1 MFNILVLMKSLT
13 LNKAAFIELK
23 YSKISNISKYY
34 CNLFSIVKYLKNVF
48 IPVMQNWFFSII
60 TSVFSVTWSFRNLIC
75 GLKMFF
81 DFFFF

>member
-34 CNLFSIVKYLKNVF
+34 CNLFSIVKY
-48 IPVMQNWFFSII
+48 
-60 TSVFSVTWSFRNLIC
+60 
-75 GLKMFF
+75 
-81 DFFFF
+81 

>member
-34 CNLFSIVKYLKNVF
+34 CNLFSIVKYLKMYLF
-48 IPVMQNWFFSII
+48 LWCKTDFSALLLQS
-60 TSVFSVTWSFRNLIC
+60 SVSHDPSEI
-75 GLKMFF
+75 
-81 DFFFF
+81 